1 MKKMLFL
8 ILIGSIITA
17 QPQANKSDHSPK
29 KIRSSQDIQNMVND
43 RSMNRPASS
52 FKDETGRPTRE
63 EWQKWDGNTWVN
75 DYAIDYSYAI
85 AKSQAGQFPDL
96 TTIIYWL
103 WVSGAWVQN
112 GYENWSYDSDGNLIE
127 VLAFNTDGIP
137 HYRRT
142 YVGPFFYGKPVKIV
156 EAWFENG
163 IWVDYWCD
171 WYWYDDDGCVIDE
184 VWESWNGS
192 VWIYWS
198 RIQYYYTQSCC
209 PDRWVFSYWHDNA
222 WLIYYMA
229 AFTYANCTTDIA
241 PFSFA
246 YTYLWYLYACSVSIC
261 VNLC

>member
-96 TTIIYWL
+96 TTIPLPEFITPISNCLVTNAYP
-103 WVSGAWVQN
+103 SGSQ
-112 GYENWSYDSDGNLIE
+112 
-127 VLAFNTDGIP
+127 
-137 HYRRT
+137 
-142 YVGPFFYGKPVKIV
+142 
-156 EAWFENG
+156 
-163 IWVDYWCD
+163 
-171 WYWYDDDGCVIDE
+171 
-184 VWESWNGS
+184 
-192 VWIYWS
+192 
-198 RIQYYYTQSCC
+198 
-209 PDRWVFSYWHDNA
+209 
-222 WLIYYMA
+222 
-229 AFTYANCTTDIA
+229 
-241 PFSFA
+241 
-246 YTYLWYLYACSVSIC
+246 
-261 VNLC
+261 